1 MIGYPN
7 GIKFPFR
14 VQPAGGIG
22 LVSGADKISSNLSA
36 LVLSFVNERLIYKS
50 VGTISYMA
58 ILRNANM
65 VGLVR
70 SLVTEA
76 IIAYE
81 KRATRLSVQVYPKE
95 VDGKRHVLADVSFAF
110 SLSGE
115 PRNISIQLI

>member
-1 MIGYPN
+1 
-7 GIKFPFR
+7 
-14 VQPAGGIG
+14 
-22 LVSGADKISSNLSA
+22 
-36 LVLSFVNERLIYKS
+36 
-50 VGTISYMA
+50 MA